1 MPGHPASATPFPQEP
16 SMPQS
21 ALFEL
26 ADGLGIITLNRPEVH
41 NAISLEMIRRLAD
54 QLARWR
60 EDDQVHAI
68 LLQGAGER
76 AFCAGGD
83 VRALHDDQRAGT
95 PTHGDF
101 FSEEYRLDYALWRF
115 PKPIVALMDGIT
127 MGGGM
132 GLAQAAAV
140 RIATNKTRIA
150 MPETGIGLIPD
161 VGGTF
166 FLSRMP
172 AELALYIGLTG
183 TSLYAA
189 DARYCG
195 LADLYIQPDAV
206 AEVRSALQGIVWSAD
221 DGRTATDKLRMA
233 LAPLASPIEAPPLAA
248 HAADLLQHFGQPD
261 VPAILRSLHA
271 AADAGH
277 EWAGKTLAL
286 LRQRSSLSMA
296 VVHRQLELGRRL
308 DLADCFRLEY
318 NLVMHAV
325 EHGDFMEG
333 VRALLV
339 DKDKQPRWNPPTAE
353 ELDEHH
359 VAAFF
364 AGELDDPGHP
374 LAALG

>member
-1 MPGHPASATPFPQEP
+1 MT
-16 SMPQS
+16 QS
-21 ALFEL
+21 ALFDL
-26 ADGLGIITLNRPEVH
+26 ANGLGSITLNRPDVH
-41 NAISLEMIRRLAD
+41 NALSLEMIRRIAD
-54 QLARWR
+54 QLAAWR
-60 EDDQVHAI
+60 DDDGVHAI
-68 LLQGAGER
+68 LLKGAGEK

-83 VRALHDDQRAGT
+83 VRAIHDGQRAGT
-95 PTHGDF
+95 PMHDAF
-101 FSEEYRLDYALWRF
+101 FSEEYRLDHALWRY

-132 GLAQAAAV
+132 GLAQAAAI
-140 RIATNKTRIA
+140 RIATDKTRMA

-161 VGGTF
+161 VGGSF

-172 AELALYIGLTG
+172 AEIALYVGLTG

-195 LADLYIQPDAV
+195 LADLYLQPEAV
-206 AEVRSALQGIVWSAD
+206 AHVQPALQSIDWHAG
-221 DGRTATDKLRMA
+221 GGLTATEMLRMA
-233 LAPLASPIEAPPLAA
+233 LAPLSARVGTPPLVA
-248 HAADLLQHFGQPD
+248 HAADLLEHFGQPD
-261 VPAILRSLHA
+261 VASILRSLQS
-271 AADAGH
+271 AADTGH

-286 LRQRSSLSMA
+286 LRQRSPLSMA

-325 EHGDFMEG
+325 AHGDFLEG

-339 DKDKQPRWNPPTAE
+339 DKDKQPRWNPPTVE
-353 ELDEHH
+353 TLDEHR

-364 AGELDDPGHP
+364 AGELNDPRHP
-374 LAALG
+374 LADLG